1 MSRDPRTIL
10 ATPEV
15 VAFRC
20 AGHEWPRSVL
30 TEAPI
35 PDTWMGLLT
44 KPSGWR
50 RLVPS
55 GEDPQPARED
65 TLVLVRYR
73 AITVPIEVHDVS
85 AADGHAID
93 AVVELLVRVAPQ
105 ATEIA
110 ALNDLLLGAGEL
122 CLEELAAAADHAGA
136 SGALRTFVRQRSA
149 TELIRDDQREALLEH
164 LRTALQKFLF
174 SAGLSLERLGA
185 LRFSSA
191 SLARQEEQQRAAAAQ
206 VRDLEARGVVEQ
218 AALTATRRRIEGL
231 TEILSKLKAATAGD
245 ETLRW
250 RELLPVLTP
259 GERGRLL
266 ENLWRLTPDHAV
278 AEALIVVAGRDCIW
292 LDPLA
297 LERVVRRIT
306 LPADLG
312 GLRAAA
318 LAATTSSSTEL
329 LLGAASGIWRL
340 CGQTGE
346 ILARYPVLNPGAVR
360 TGFNAATV
368 CGDRLIGTHSQLG
381 AWSWR
386 LDDPTD
392 VLSLVQPAAGAPKTI
407 RAVQAA
413 GAGRVVLAV
422 DDCVRAHSTSGEM
435 LWQSAAVGAAIHDLA
450 LLGDTLFAVTTD
462 GRVLLTDLRAPGEWT
477 LVHRGL
483 DAIESV
489 QARRWDDLIE
499 LVIPAGGQGICGV
512 CPEEGIVTRLLDSPV
527 AVRRAWACDDLLV
540 GLSENR
546 DRLFVLHGSTPGR
559 AGLEVPIARLLGYA
573 VHDACILT
581 RPAGSE
587 A

>member
-1 MSRDPRTIL
+1 
-10 ATPEV
+10 
-15 VAFRC
+15 
-20 AGHEWPRSVL
+20 
-30 TEAPI
+30 
-35 PDTWMGLLT
+35 MGLLT